1 MDSKKIIKQKYAYWQ
16 SGVMKSVSKY
26 RNDMERETKERHWK
40 KKQQREDIIK
50 YYC

>member
-1 MDSKKIIKQKYAYWQ
+1 
-16 SGVMKSVSKY
+16 MKSVSKY
-26 RNDMERETKERHWK
+26 RNDVERETKERHWK